1 MNTFFDAHLH
11 LFDPRLSAVQEA
23 VEQVAR
29 DAGVTAC
36 IACAAFPKEWPSSL
50 RSQMVVTRAYGLHP
64 WFVAEATA
72 THLAQLREYLQQ
84 DTNALLGEIGL
95 DGLRP
100 TLDAGAVQYC
110 LLDAQLAL
118 AATLGRPVILHGA
131 RAWQMLFDCLLPW
144 AKKVPAMMFHGA
156 GFSPESL
163 RHPLFQKANIWVSI
177 GGAVVSP
184 RAKTVR
190 ALAAKIPA
198 DRLLIETDS
207 PDMLPFGASA
217 LPIPSPTC
225 SFNHPG
231 NLPLIAET
239 LATLRGSSLSEIAA
253 QTFSNA
259 QTFICGG

>member
-11 LFDPRLSAVQEA
+11 LFDPRLTAVQET
-23 VEQVAR
+23 VEEVAR
-29 DAGVTAC
+29 NAGVTAC
-36 IACAAFPKEWPSSL
+36 IACAAFPTEWASPL

-64 WFVAEATA
+64 WFAAAT
-72 THLAQLREYLQQ
+72 TTVHLVQLREYLLKE
-84 DTNALLGEIGL
+84 TNALIGEIGL

-100 TLDAGAVQYC
+100 MPDAIDAQHH

-118 AATLGRPVILHGA
+118 AAALGRPVILHGA

-144 AKKVPAMMFHGA
+144 ATKVPAMMFHGA

-163 RHPLFQKANIWVSI
+163 RHPLFQKANFQVSI

-198 DRLLIETDS
+198 NRLLIETDS
-207 PDMLPFGASA
+207 PDMLPFGAA
-217 LPIPSPTC
+217 VLPDTHPDRRL
-225 SFNHPG
+225 NHPG

-239 LATLRGSSLSEIAA
+239 LATLRGFSRSEIAA

-259 QTFICGG
+259 QTFIRGG